1 MNNIQIDGL
10 TQEQCDMLDIMW
22 TLDSEEEFLE
32 WYDNILSPKEQ
43 LQCDLLQR
51 LVLLE
56 TFDELLSHE
65 RKFPE
70 ANDVLRKFR
79 K

>member
-10 TQEQCDMLDIMW
+10 TQEQCDMLDVMW

-32 WYDNILSPKEQ
+32 WYESMLSPKEQ

-56 TFDELLSHE
+56 TFDKLMSCEK
-65 RKFPE
+65 KFPE